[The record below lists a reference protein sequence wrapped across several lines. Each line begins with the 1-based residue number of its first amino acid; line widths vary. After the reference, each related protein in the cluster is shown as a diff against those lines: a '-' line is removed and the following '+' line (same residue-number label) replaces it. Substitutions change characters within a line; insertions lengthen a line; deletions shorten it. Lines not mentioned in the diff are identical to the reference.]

1 MSMWYNRK
9 ICVLCLI
16 SCAGKSLLV
25 DGRYS
30 NYKIQHPSQPID
42 HTLFSTSGRL
52 GNGLE
57 VGVEDGLGMRLG
69 DGLEL
74 GVEDGLGM
82 RLGDGLGVGVGRPN
96 ERTVS
101 SE

>member
-16 SCAGKSLLV
+16 PDSFHVQERAWVRGDCVLV

-69 DGLEL
+69 DGL
-74 GVEDGLGM
+74 
-82 RLGDGLGVGVGRPN
+82 GVGVGRPT